1 VELAQANALIRR
13 FGESVRRFFR
23 AERRSSL
30 ISPLFH
36 LPGRLILG
44 SYCYHEHLVP
54 LLRRVARSMTPEE
67 IARRAKRIG
76 ARPNE
81 INADSLLLGYFNGR
95 EQKRL
100 LGVEFSD
107 DAEEITFLLEFWSR
121 FLSAY
126 KSDGKLLPEE
136 SDFTLPVL
144 EAKSPEVLSAALHPE
159 TEETRRR
166 LLHRALAI
174 IDLFT
179 FVFNGEAR
187 VGTFHHGPYSLP
199 DRSCLLV
206 KEQVGLKDNFYSWAD
221 ESVHLPVANLA
232 CLMQLR
238 GVAVKIGLFGS
249 LWIEPREYT
258 SSVEAYGLFITAKGD
273 LQPIGLEQLEVIASV
288 AAEAQMRLYRQFLA
302 WDKPQRLAYGAEL
315 YGNLLRAFGDAA
327 GLGSEF
333 HQEIRERFQESVAR
347 HLEPL
352 LAGEPPVILQHI
364 AETQT
369 DIYSPIR

>member
-1 VELAQANALIRR
+1 VELAQANALIHR

-36 LPGRLILG
+36 LPGRLIMG

-54 LLRRVARSMTPEE
+54 LLRRVANRMTPE
-67 IARRAKRIG
+67 AMAQRAKRLG

-100 LGVEFSD
+100 LGVEFKD

-144 EAKSPEVLSAALHPE
+144 GAESLEALTPALCYE
-159 TEETRRR
+159 TKQVERRSI
-166 LLHRALAI
+166 HRALAI

-179 FVFNGEAR
+179 FVFNAEAR
-187 VGTFHHGPYSLP
+187 IGIFHHGPYPLP
-199 DRSCLLV
+199 DCSQLLI
-206 KEQVGLKDNFYSWAD
+206 KEQVGLQDNFYSWAS
-221 ESVHLPVANLA
+221 ESVRLPLASLA
-232 CLMQLR
+232 CLMRLR
-238 GVAVKIGLFGS
+238 GVDVKIGLFGS
-249 LWIEPREYT
+249 LRTEPREYN
-258 SSVEAYGLFITAKGD
+258 SQIEAYGLFTNAGGELRAIR
-273 LQPIGLEQLEVIASV
+273 LEQLKEVAAV
-288 AAEAQMRLYRQFLA
+288 AAEAQMRLYRQFLT

-347 HLEPL
+347 HLESL
-352 LAGEPPVILQHI
+352 LGGEPPAILHHI
-364 AETQT
+364 ANT
-369 DIYSPIR
+369 DAEIYSPIR